1 MSDKIKAALQKLD
14 VSNENH
20 WTQDGL
26 AKLETVKLFNGGEA
40 VSREDLDK
48 EFAGFNKTT
57 ASAFFMDTGPGK
69 IDGPDQNPGQDANGV
84 ITGIK
89 LDERPVV
96 EGETE
101 ADRQARADNPG
112 EDNVDERAGQNAEGE
127 LVGVVAPSVGS
138 VPPELHN
145 PATVEPVAA
154 PGSNGL
160 VSAAELT
167 SSPRDN
173 GAGAAAQA
181 SQPGDNSEDDSEN
194 AHKRDREAE
203 LASMDKRI
211 AGEDDIE
218 ELEAQLEDTEAKLSD
233 LRREVDHLNK
243 GIDIGNGV
251 ADKLRGRIS
260 QLRGGS
266 DQTSTIKA
274 YLESR
279 KEQLQQRGE
288 NRAALK
294 DSGLSLKNLAQA
306 VGAAPIDQAM
316 ARKTARGGRR
326 PTRV

>member
-14 VSNENH
+14 PSNENH

-26 AKLETVKLFNGGEA
+26 AKLETVKFLNDGDS

-48 EFAGFNKTT
+48 DFAGFNKTT
-57 ASAFFMDTGPGK
+57 AAGFFMDTGPGK

-112 EDNVDERAGQNAEGE
+112 EDNVEERAGQDANGD

-145 PATVEPVAA
+145 PATIEAVAA
-154 PGSNGL
+154 PGSTGAQA
-160 VSAAELT
+160 AAELT
-167 SSPRDN
+167 ESPRDD

-181 SQPGDNSEDDSEN
+181 SQPDDEDGAEGT
-194 AHKRDREAE
+194 AAAEAE
-203 LASMDKRI
+203 LAQMGERI
-211 AGEDDIE
+211 AGEDDLE
-218 ELEAQLEDTEAKLSD
+218 DLEAQLEDTEEKIASI
-233 LRREVDHLNK
+233 RREVDHLNK
-243 GIDIGNGV
+243 GLEVGNSI

-260 QLRGGS
+260 QLKGGS
-266 DQTSTIKA
+266 DNTATIQA

-279 KEQLQQRGE
+279 KGILQQRGE

-294 DSGLSLKNLAQA
+294 DSGLSLKQLALA
-306 VGAAPIDQAM
+306 VGGSPIDQAM
-316 ARKTARGGRR
+316 ARKTARGGKR

>member
-14 VSNENH
+14 PSNENH

-26 AKLETVKLFNGGEA
+26 AKLETVKFLNGGEA

-48 EFAGFNKTT
+48 DFAGFNKTT
-57 ASAFFMDTGPGK
+57 AAGFFMDTGPGK

-112 EDNVDERAGQNAEGE
+112 EDNVEERAGQDANGD

-145 PATVEPVAA
+145 PATIEAVSA
-154 PGSNGL
+154 PGSTGAQA
-160 VSAAELT
+160 AAELT
-167 SSPRDN
+167 ESPRDN

-181 SQPGDNSEDDSEN
+181 SQPDDEDGAEG
-194 AHKRDREAE
+194 AAAAEAE
-203 LASMDKRI
+203 LAQMGERI
-211 AGEDDIE
+211 AGEDDLE
-218 ELEAQLEDTEAKLSD
+218 DLEAQLEDTEEKIASI
-233 LRREVDHLNK
+233 RREVDHLNK
-243 GIDIGNGV
+243 GLEVGNSI

-260 QLRGGS
+260 QLKGGG
-266 DQTSTIKA
+266 DNTATIQA

-279 KEQLQQRGE
+279 KGILQQRGE

-294 DSGLSLKNLAQA
+294 DSGLSLKQLALA
-306 VGAAPIDQAM
+306 VGASPIDQAM
-316 ARKTARGGRR
+316 ARKTARGGKR

>member
-1 MSDKIKAALQKLD
+1 MSDKIKEALQKLD
-14 VSNENH
+14 VSNANH

-26 AKLETVKLFNGGEA
+26 AKLETVKFLSGGES
-40 VSREDLDK
+40 VTREDLDRD
-48 EFAGFNKTT
+48 FAGFNKTT
-57 ASAFFMDTGPGK
+57 AAGFFMDTGPGK

-101 ADRQARADNPG
+101 ADRQARADNEG
-112 EDNVDERAGQNAEGE
+112 EDNVEERAGQNAEGE

-145 PATVEPVAA
+145 PERIEHVAGS
-154 PGSNGL
+154 GSNAL
-160 VSAAELT
+160 EIAAELT

-181 SQPGDNSEDDSEN
+181 SQPGEDSVADS
-194 AHKRDREAE
+194 AASSREAE
-203 LASMDKRI
+203 LAEMDERI
-211 AGEDDIE
+211 SGSDEIE
-218 ELEAQLEDTEAKLSD
+218 ELEAQLESTEAKLAD

-243 GIDIGNGV
+243 GIETGNSI

-260 QLRGGS
+260 QLRGG
-266 DQTSTIKA
+266 DQTNTIKS

-279 KEQLQQRGE
+279 KQQLQQRGE

-294 DSGLSLKNLAQA
+294 DSGLSLKTLAQA
-306 VGAAPIDQAM
+306 VAASPIDQAM